1 MESRTPLQL
10 LKVKIKKSNT
20 KAFKSLT
27 YQEWYELLDDISNSH
42 HSKEVIVSLIS
53 ESTFEGSDQLLS
65 SVKRKIVETV
75 NKMLSVRIK
84 EFQRHFISNM
94 EISDYEY
101 IELVTKRFKR
111 KLSDCYFFKD
121 ITFIEQD
128 FIKSLETSL
137 ENEIKKFVQA
147 LLSDLQRLE
156 EEFNHEE
163 FVNMTRKISSE
174 LYEYKEVSM
183 WGTS

>member
-1 MESRTPLQL
+1 
-10 LKVKIKKSNT
+10 VKIKNTNT

-27 YQEWYELLDDISNSH
+27 YQEWYELLGEIANSYHSN
-42 HSKEVIVSLIS
+42 EVIVSLIS

-75 NKMLSVRIK
+75 NKLLTVRVK
-84 EFQRHFISNM
+84 EFQRQFISNM

-111 KLSDCYFFKD
+111 KLIDCYFFKKM
-121 ITFIEQD
+121 TFIEQD
-128 FIKSLETSL
+128 FLNELETSL
-137 ENEIKKFVQA
+137 ENEIKKFIQA
-147 LLSDLQRLE
+147 LFSDLQRFE

-163 FVNMTRKISSE
+163 FDNMTRKISIE
-174 LYEYKEVSM
+174 LYEYKEASK